1 MPRPSRRCC
10 SMRGG
15 ARVDAMIAWQLVIRG
30 RVQGVGY
37 RDAMI
42 GRASALGVAGW
53 VRNRND
59 GAVEALVQGEP
70 DAVLRLR
77 EWCRRG
83 PPAAHVTAISTL
95 VLETDPAIDAFLCR
109 RTE

>member
-1 MPRPSRRCC
+1 
-10 SMRGG
+10 MRGG
-15 ARVDAMIAWQLVIRG
+15 ARVDEMIAWQLVIRG

-53 VRNRND
+53 VRNRSD
-59 GAVEALVQGEP
+59 GAVEALVQG
-70 DAVLRLR
+70 DAAAVESLVA
-77 EWCRRG
+77 WCHRG
-83 PPAAHVTAISTL
+83 PPAAQVTGISNS
-95 VLETDPAIDAFLCR
+95 VVETDPALDAFLCR